1 MAVRPAFHRSLLGRS
16 MLFGVLPAALVVLV
30 VVVLNGV
37 RAWSN
42 LSASLERDLRNAT
55 ELAAKEINIR
65 NEKTVRLVELMA
77 FVQESGQFGRR
88 AETLVLLERIIRE
101 NPDVYA
107 AYIGYEPNADG
118 NDAQG
123 AGPGIPTEAL
133 GEGGRFYPY
142 FKRDLKAAGGIRVE
156 PLQEVEDDD
165 GLWYRFPKTRFERS
179 GVRDAVIT
187 KPYEYLGTDI
197 IETVVPIIMDRKFA
211 GVAGLDVALTG
222 VQERLSTIASELG
235 ADIFLETRGRYI
247 AATTD
252 RAGGAVLRTTEVARS
267 PLAAIFD
274 EVPAQG
280 VRLEERL
287 DPMSG
292 ESAFFVSATVP
303 TGGWR
308 LIVRKPASAVL
319 AELFGLFAANM
330 ITAIVGISIIVGLLL
345 ILAIGIS
352 RRVRLAQDAAVRIAS
367 GDLSQRVTDEAGSD
381 ESAELV
387 RAMGRM
393 NDDLAKIVGSVRA
406 AATRLASS
414 SVELSATSRQQEAA
428 AAAFGGST
436 AQIAAAIREIS
447 ATGSE
452 LLRTVG
458 SVDSGARR
466 SAESAGAGRERLDM
480 MASTMARLDAS
491 TGEIGDRLQVI
502 SEKASAINA
511 VIETITKVAE
521 QTNLLSV
528 NAAIEAEKAGDAGLG
543 FLVVAREIRRLADQ
557 TASATTDIER
567 IVQQMQDA
575 VAAGVVEMSR
585 FTRDMRGGTAD
596 VQRVA
601 NDLGGIITEM
611 NAAVA
616 GFSEVESGMAAQA
629 TGVAQIEGAVRQVA
643 DGARQTS
650 SSVSEF
656 GRVASELSHS
666 VAVLQDAVAR
676 FQLTAEASAKADRSV
691 CTHTRTDSEDTSSSA
706 ERP

>member
-1 MAVRPAFHRSLLGRS
+1 MAVRPVFHRSLLGRS
-16 MLFGVLPAALVVLV
+16 MLFGVLPAALVVAV
-30 VVVLNGV
+30 VVILNGV
-37 RAWSN
+37 RAWTN
-42 LSASLERDLRNAT
+42 LSGSLERDLLKAT
-55 ELAAKEINIR
+55 ELVAKEIDIR
-65 NEKTVRLVELMA
+65 NERTVRLVKLMA
-77 FVQESGQFGRR
+77 LTQESGQFGRR
-88 AETLVLLERIIRE
+88 AETLAFLERIIRE
-101 NPDVYA
+101 SPDIYA

-118 NDAQG
+118 QDAEG
-123 AGPGIPTEAL
+123 AGPGVPAEAL

-142 FKRDLKAAGGIRVE
+142 FKRDPKAAEGLRVE
-156 PLQEVEDDD
+156 PLQDVEDDE
-165 GLWYRFPKTRFERS
+165 GLWYRFPKSRYERS

-197 IETVVPIIMDRKFA
+197 IETVVPIIIDRKFV
-211 GVAGLDVALTG
+211 GVAGLDVALTE
-222 VQERLSTIASELG
+222 VQERVGAIADELG
-235 ADIFLETRGRYI
+235 ADIFLETRGRFI

-252 RAGGAVLRTTEVARS
+252 RAGGPALRTTELARS
-267 PLAAIFD
+267 PLASIFD

-280 VRLEERL
+280 VRLEERV
-287 DPMSG
+287 DPLTG
-292 ESAFFVSATVP
+292 EDAFFVSARVP
-303 TGGWR
+303 NGDWR
-308 LIVRKPASAVL
+308 IVVRKPTSAVM
-319 AELFGLFAANM
+319 AELSGLFVTNM
-330 ITAIVGISIIVGLLL
+330 VTAILGIFLIVGLLL
-345 ILAIGIS
+345 VLVIGIS
-352 RRVRLAQDAAVRIAS
+352 RRVRTAQDAAVRIAS
-367 GDLSQRVTDEAGSD
+367 GDLSQRVRDEAGAD

-393 NDDLAKIVGSVRA
+393 NDDLSKIVGSVRT

-414 SVELSATSRQQEAA
+414 SVELSATSRQQETA

-458 SVDSGARR
+458 SVDAGARR
-466 SAESAGAGRERLDM
+466 SAESASAGRERLDA
-480 MASTMARLDAS
+480 MASTMGRLDAS
-491 TGEIGDRLQVI
+491 TAEIGDRLQVI

-511 VIETITKVAE
+511 VVETITKVAE

-575 VAAGVVEMSR
+575 VTAGVTEMSR
-585 FTRDMRGGTAD
+585 FTREMRGGTSD

-611 NAAVA
+611 NAAVT

-629 TGVAQIEGAVRQVA
+629 AGVAQIEGAVRQVA
-643 DGARQTS
+643 DGARQTAA
-650 SSVSEF
+650 SVSEF

-666 VAVLQDAVAR
+666 VAVLQDAVER
-676 FQLTAEASAKADRSV
+676 FRLVEDASSSNASAV
-691 CTHTRTDSEDTSSSA
+691 CTRSLTTTRVPEHSA
-706 ERP
+706 ENL

>member
-1 MAVRPAFHRSLLGRS
+1 MAVRPVFHRSLLGRS
-16 MLFGVLPAALVVLV
+16 MLFGVLPAALVVAG

-37 RAWSN
+37 RAWNN
-42 LSASLERDLRNAT
+42 LSASVERDLRNAT
-55 ELAAKEINIR
+55 ELAAKEIDIR

-77 FVQESGQFGRR
+77 FSQESGQFGRR
-88 AETLVLLERIIRE
+88 AETLALLERIIRE

-118 NDAQG
+118 RDAEG
-123 AGPGIPTEAL
+123 AGEGIPAEAL

-142 FKRDLKAAGGIRVE
+142 FKRDPKADGGIRVE
-156 PLQEVEDDD
+156 PLQEVENDE
-165 GLWYRFPKTRFERS
+165 GLWYRFPKSRYERS

-197 IETVVPIIMDRKFA
+197 IETVVPIIVDRKFV
-211 GVAGLDVALTG
+211 GVAGLDVALTE
-222 VQERLSTIASELG
+222 VQERVGAIADELG
-235 ADIFLETRGRYI
+235 ADIFLETRGLYI

-252 RAGGAVLRTTEVARS
+252 RAGGVTLKTTEVARS
-267 PLAAIFD
+267 PLAAIFN

-280 VRLEERL
+280 VRLEERV
-287 DPMSG
+287 DPASG

-303 TGGWR
+303 TGDWR
-308 LIVRKPASAVL
+308 LVVRKPSSAVL
-319 AELFGLFAANM
+319 AQLSWLFAANM
-330 ITAIVGISIIVGLLL
+330 ITALVGITVIVSLLL
-345 ILAIGIS
+345 VLIVGIS
-352 RRVRLAQDAAVRIAS
+352 RRVRTAQDAAVRIAS
-367 GDLSQRVTDEAGSD
+367 GDLSQRVRDEAGAD

-393 NDDLAKIVGSVRA
+393 NDDLSKIVGSVRA

-458 SVDSGARR
+458 SVDAGARR
-466 SAESAGAGRERLDM
+466 SAESAGAGRERLDA

-491 TGEIGDRLQVI
+491 TAEIGDRLQVI

-511 VIETITKVAE
+511 VVETITKVAE

-575 VAAGVVEMSR
+575 VAAGVTEMSR
-585 FTRDMRGGTAD
+585 FTRDMRGGTSD

-601 NDLGGIITEM
+601 NDLGGIITDM
-611 NAAVA
+611 NAAVS

-643 DGARQTS
+643 DGARQTAA
-650 SSVSEF
+650 SVSEF

-666 VAVLQDAVAR
+666 VAVLQDAVER
-676 FQLTAEASAKADRSV
+676 FRLVEEAPSPNASSGYAQSLPTTRASV
-691 CTHTRTDSEDTSSSA
+691 HSA
-706 ERP
+706 EKP